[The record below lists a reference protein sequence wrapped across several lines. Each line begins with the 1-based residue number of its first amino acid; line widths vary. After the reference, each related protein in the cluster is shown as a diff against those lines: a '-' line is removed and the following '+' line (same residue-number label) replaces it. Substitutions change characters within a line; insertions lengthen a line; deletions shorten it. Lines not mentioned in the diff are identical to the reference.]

1 MQTNSPSKLDTSKIY
16 FSLFQ
21 KKNSTPLKQFQ
32 LLHLKVLG
40 YLMMSVLMNSMLSL
54 MILLTLLIIW
64 VKFMINLRLLGRFLD
79 P

>member
-1 MQTNSPSKLDTSKIY
+1 MQTNSPSKLDTSKN
-16 FSLFQ
+16 LFFPLS
-21 KKNSTPLKQFQ
+21 KKISTPPKQFQ